1 MHKRVQGSEHMNNL
15 VQKEN
20 GPIDDIIFNDGFEI
34 HGLMFSIKEIVQCLF
49 LCSATMHEFFNNPM
63 CNCFAV
69 TINCNDRW
77 IMATPMT
84 MNTEFNECVMRNNKE
99 KTPQSEV
106 EKLRN
111 TYTKPDE
118 KHILMFLSK
127 GYVMDNFTVRES
139 YHDFLFTEGE
149 PHVMISAEDIESLTL
164 KNPYLE

>member
-1 MHKRVQGSEHMNNL
+1 MNII
-15 VQKEN
+15 QKEN
-20 GPIDDIIFNDGFEI
+20 GPIDDVITKDGFEI
-34 HGLMFSIKEIVQCLF
+34 HGLMFSIKDVVQCLF
-49 LCSATMHEFFNNPM
+49 LSSSTMYEFFNNPM

-69 TINCNDRW
+69 TINSTDKW

-84 MNTEFNECVMRNNKE
+84 MNTEFNECVMRNNKG

-118 KHILMFLSK
+118 KHVLMFLSK
-127 GYVMDNFTVRES
+127 GYVMDNFVVRES

-149 PHVMISAEDIESLTL
+149 PHVMITAEDIESLTH